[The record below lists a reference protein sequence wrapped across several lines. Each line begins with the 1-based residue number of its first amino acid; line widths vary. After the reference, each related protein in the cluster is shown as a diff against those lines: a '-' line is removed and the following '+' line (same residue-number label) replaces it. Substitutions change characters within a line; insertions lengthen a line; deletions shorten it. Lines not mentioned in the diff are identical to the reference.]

1 LKSGIRPHR
10 RLVRRSFPAAV
21 ISVGS
26 GARPISSMELIELFN
41 SVVLQLQIGVGVSY
55 LAA

>member
-41 SVVLQLQIGVGVSY
+41 SVVLPLQIGVGVSY